1 MTHSAL
7 LSILYFCLWL
17 HNDWG
22 RSLETVCLFWCF
34 SVILDLQL
42 PLDSQLHI
50 SLCPHKSFCVSFL
63 AQYWSRIS
71 SLLAGAPRLNSGN
84 FDRISLPNIE
94 KNGATPVI
102 IWGVDL
108 CAVTSLWRS
117 CRKSFFNKVRFWRST
132 SPFAWGHRGGGGGG
146 RGCSVF
152 YPVFHKEGFEP
163 LWNKLRTIVRFK
175 CVGNSKQSICWL
187 EAVHDLCAF
196 SWPQDNY
203 FKISA
208 VILLQKN
215 YCNLIGLEQWYFKLS
230 WNTTALSQSNCRNLS
245 CYTATWEISANSK
258 YHSWYLC
265 QISLQI
271 MLLPIRIV

>member
-7 LSILYFCLWL
+7 LPHHLSSLMWLLLYFCLWL

-50 SLCPHKSFCVSFL
+50 SLCPHNLLCVSFL

-117 CRKSFFNKVRFWRST
+117 CRKSFFQQST
-132 SPFAWGHRGGGGGG
+132 VLTFYLPICLGPQRGWGGGVA
-146 RGCSVF
+146 RCSIPF
-152 YPVFHKEGFEP
+152 STRKGLNPSEINWGP
-163 LWNKLRTIVRFK
+163 LSVLNVWGTPNRAYVGWRLSMTFVLLVDLRI
-175 CVGNSKQSICWL
+175 
-187 EAVHDLCAF
+187 
-196 SWPQDNY
+196 
-203 FKISA
+203 
-208 VILLQKN
+208 
-215 YCNLIGLEQWYFKLS
+215 
-230 WNTTALSQSNCRNLS
+230 TT
-245 CYTATWEISANSK
+245 SK
-258 YHSWYLC
+258 Y
-265 QISLQI
+265 
-271 MLLPIRIV
+271 LLLYYYRKITAFWSA